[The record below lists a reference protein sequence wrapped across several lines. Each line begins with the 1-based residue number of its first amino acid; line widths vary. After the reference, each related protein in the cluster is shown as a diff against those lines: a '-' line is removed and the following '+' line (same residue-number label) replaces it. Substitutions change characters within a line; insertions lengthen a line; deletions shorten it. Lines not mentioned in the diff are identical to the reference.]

1 MVNLRPLVESDL
13 EFLLEVRNHPSTRG
27 NLEDNSEFSLENCKT
42 WFKNTNPKWF
52 IIEAFDYPILYPVGY
67 IRTKGDEVG
76 CDIHPNERKKGYAR
90 KAYKLYLKDKDY
102 ASLWVFEN
110 NFAKNLYEKLGFTPT
125 GDSKL
130 VRGENYIKME
140 YNG

>member
-1 MVNLRPLVESDL
+1 
-13 EFLLEVRNHPSTRG
+13 
-27 NLEDNSEFSLENCKT
+27 
-42 WFKNTNPKWF
+42 
-52 IIEAFDYPILYPVGY
+52 
-67 IRTKGDEVG
+67 
-76 CDIHPNERKKGYAR
+76 
-90 KAYKLYLKDKDY
+90 
-102 ASLWVFEN
+102 VFEN